1 MRLYGKLVLV
11 LAATVGLLGCGVS
24 GSRTTPTATVYI
36 PPTATVAPPASPTPL
51 PTAPPTPAERPL
63 TVQESAATALSDLD
77 LQSED
82 VIAKVNGEAITL
94 GEFAQYFSL
103 RLVALGEVNVDWSQ
117 PANAERLTNLRTQV
131 RDQLVNMVIIRQ
143 EAAKLGI
150 ELDQAQMDTFAAQI
164 RAQLAGSSDDE
175 AWQAFK
181 VQTGLDEAT
190 FAQIIRE
197 SQLLQA
203 LAEEVVVLEEV
214 DQVEAAHI
222 LVADEVLAKELLQRA
237 RDGEDFGE
245 LAEAY
250 SEDPGSAVDGGK
262 LGWFPEGVM
271 VPEFEAAAFAL
282 QPGEVSD
289 IVQTDYGYHII
300 KLVGREVRALEPPY
314 DEMARSQTFNA
325 WFARMRTAAD
335 IQVLVAMEAP
345 AQ

>member
-1 MRLYGKLVLV
+1 MRRFALLFLC
-11 LAATVGLLGCGVS
+11 LAVMVCIVGCGA
-24 GSRTTPTATVYI
+24 GGNAAPTATVYV
-36 PPTATVAPPASPTPL
+36 PPTATLAPPASPTPL

-63 TVQESAATALSDLD
+63 TAQESAATAVSDLN
-77 LQSED
+77 LAPED
-82 VIAKVNGEAITL
+82 VIAKVNGEAVTL
-94 GEFAQYFSL
+94 GEFTQYLSL
-103 RLVALGEVNVDWSQ
+103 RLVALGQVNVDWSD
-117 PANAERLTNLRTQV
+117 PANAANLTSVRTQV

-143 EAAKLGI
+143 EADKLDL
-150 ELDQAQMDTFAAQI
+150 ELDQEQVDTFSAQI
-164 RAQLAGSSDDE
+164 RAQLAGSSNDDDWE
-175 AWQAFK
+175 AFK
-181 VQTGLDEAT
+181 AQTGIDEAT
-190 FAQIIRE
+190 FEQIIRE

-203 LAEEVVVLEEV
+203 LAEEVVILEEV
-214 DQVEAAHI
+214 AQVEAAHI
-222 LVADEVLAKELLQRA
+222 LVADEALAQELLQRA
-237 RDGEDFGE
+237 TEGEEFGD

-250 SEDPGSAVDGGK
+250 SEDPGSAVDGGR

-282 QPGEVSD
+282 QPGQISE

-300 KLVGREVRALEPPY
+300 KVSGREVRALEPPY